1 MRAKPLASPRTP
13 PAAATLALPGRTAQ
27 VDWTLNK
34 EGLFRGFYANN
45 EVIYDTTKDRVSEN
59 RLIPLGL
66 VLRSSEHL
74 ETRLF
79 YLWRAARGSR
89 DWRHYHGF
97 GVLASLNY

>member
-1 MRAKPLASPRTP
+1 LRIRP
-13 PAAATLALPGRTAQ
+13 Q

-59 RLIPLGL
+59 RLIPFGL
-66 VLRSSEHL
+66 VLRSSDHL